1 MGTKTK
7 PRYMTEQIPAILLI
21 VGGIIILVGVG
32 LGLYI
37 RSRPPL
43 PDPDLAE
50 QFMLEIPLMEHIQAD
65 RIYGPTLSPDPI
77 PAHPSV
83 LAPGSMT
90 IPIPIPDPFVIDGT
104 LFDSGNEIGLIFFVP
119 DGGIK
124 IPQFTVDHWEPGI
137 FDDPNYFKPGDKS
150 VVSFMDEARRVGL
163 WLHSGGYGTTMYP
176 LQFWLE
182 NQIAVKQLS
191 PSENEQKL
199 SDLIGTNVDISVGD
213 YDVGFMQV
221 VAAVR
226 VPPDE
231 VETLAGHAM
240 DMIPYIAETYPDA
253 GFSNLVDKQ
262 QVVYLYFCGLALAG
276 EEPNPDA
283 NKWTQARFVIAL
295 TSAWEGRALLNR
307 Q

>member
-1 MGTKTK
+1 MGSKTKTQFV
-7 PRYMTEQIPAILLI
+7 TEQIPPVLLI
-21 VGGIIILVGVG
+21 VGGIIILAGIG
-32 LGLYI
+32 LGLYL

-43 PDPDLAE
+43 PDKALAE

-65 RIYGPTLSPDPI
+65 RIHGPTLSPDPI
-77 PAHPSV
+77 LAHPSV
-83 LAPGSMT
+83 LAPRSMT
-90 IPIPIPDPFVIDGT
+90 APIPIPDPFVIDNT
-104 LFDSGNEIGLIFFVP
+104 LFDAGNEIGLVFFVP
-119 DGGIK
+119 EGGIK
-124 IPQFTVDHWEPGI
+124 IPQFTVNHWKPGI
-137 FDDPNYFKPGDKS
+137 FDDPNYFEPGSKD
-150 VVSFMDEARRVGL
+150 VVSFMDEERRVGL

-182 NQIAVKQLS
+182 NQIGIKQLS
-191 PSENEQKL
+191 PSENDQKL
-199 SDLIGTNVDISVGD
+199 IDLIGTNVDISVGD
-213 YDVGFMQV
+213 YDVGFMSV

-231 VETLAGHAM
+231 VEALAGHAM
-240 DMIPYIAETYPDA
+240 DMIPYIAETYPET
-253 GFSNLVDKQ
+253 GFSNLVDRQ

-307 Q
+307 P

>member
-1 MGTKTK
+1 MGTKTQ
-7 PRYMTEQIPAILLI
+7 YMNEQIPAILLI
-21 VGGIIILVGVG
+21 VGGIIILTGIG

-37 RSRPPL
+37 RFRPPL

-77 PAHPSV
+77 LAHPSV
-83 LAPGSMT
+83 LAPRSMNV
-90 IPIPIPDPFVIDGT
+90 PIPIPDPFVIDDV
-104 LFDSGNEIGLIFFVP
+104 LFDSGNEIGFIFFVP
-119 DGGIK
+119 EGGIK

-137 FDDPNYFKPGDKS
+137 FDDPNFFKPGDKS
-150 VVSFMDEARRVGL
+150 VVSFMDENRRVGL

-182 NQIAVKQLS
+182 NQIGVKQLS
-191 PSENEQKL
+191 PAENEQKL

-213 YDVGFMQV
+213 YDMGFMRV
-221 VAAVR
+221 VAATR

-240 DMIPYIAETYPDA
+240 DMIPYIAETYPET
-253 GFSNLVDKQ
+253 GFSNLVDQQ
-262 QVVYLYFCGLALAG
+262 QVIYLYFCGLALAG

-295 TSAWEGRALLNR
+295 TSAWEGRAILGYP
-307 Q
+307 